1 MEKTKVQMPSLNDF
15 KGTLFEGLKGG
26 AVGALGLGLGQALLG
41 NLGQFLGACLAGAAL
56 RGTAG
61 VVVTTYGCIDAIL
74 DVVQGEERRKEG
86 IGD

>member
-1 MEKTKVQMPSLNDF
+1 MQRTKVEMPSLNDF
-15 KGTLFEGLKGG
+15 KTTLGEGLKGG
-26 AVGALGLGLGQALLG
+26 AVGALGIGLGQALLG

-74 DVVQGEERRKEG
+74 DVVQGEEKREEG